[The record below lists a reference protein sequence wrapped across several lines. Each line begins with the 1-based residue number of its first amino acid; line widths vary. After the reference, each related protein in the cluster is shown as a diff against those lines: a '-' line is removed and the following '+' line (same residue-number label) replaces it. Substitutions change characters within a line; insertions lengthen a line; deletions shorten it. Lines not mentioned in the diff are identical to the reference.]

1 MSDVETIEES
11 RERTVR
17 GLLALES
24 QGDLASLGA
33 LFPHPR
39 YELIGNSRVYD
50 GLDVVVA
57 YLTERR
63 NAFPDYKAEITRT
76 YHAADALIAES
87 WVTGTHLGRIEGID
101 PTSKGVHFTMASFFL
116 FDGDELTC
124 VRNYFDHATIARQLA

>member
-1 MSDVETIEES
+1 MTAAQTIEER
-11 RERTVR
+11 REHTIR

-24 QGDLASLGA
+24 QGDLGSLA
-33 LFPHPR
+33 AVFPHPR

-50 GLDVVVA
+50 GIEVVTT

-76 YHAADALIAES
+76 YHAPDALITES
-87 WVTGTHLGRIEGID
+87 WVTGTHLGRIEGIE